1 MRRLFLES
9 NPRARQHHGINIIC
23 YYLPTLLQ
31 ESVELGDSIARLVT
45 TSASGAYLFVSVL
58 AVPLVGEFGVRAIIL
73 VSVGT

>member
-1 MRRLFLES
+1 MMLL
-9 NPRARQHHGINIIC
+9 
-23 YYLPTLLQ
+23 LTLLQ